1 MARVKHGPASKARH
15 KKVLAKTK
23 GYFLGRR
30 TLYKKAVETLRRAW
44 VYAYRDRRNKKRTF
58 RNLWVLRINAACREN
73 GIIYSKFINGLK
85 KAKVNI
91 DRKILADLAVTD
103 TAAFKKLIDIS
114 KA

>member
-1 MARVKHGPASKARH
+1 MAKVKHGPQAKARH

-58 RNLWVLRINAACREN
+58 RNLWILRINAACREN
-73 GIIYSKFINGLK
+73 GVIYSKFMSGLK
-85 KAKVNI
+85 KSKVNI
-91 DRKILADLAVTD
+91 DRKILADLAVND
-103 TAAFKKLIDIS
+103 AKAFKQLIEIS